1 MRVPFMHLQVV
12 RMDWSERPDRVCRAD
27 RAWRADRV
35 CRADRVWR
43 ADSTAGTKG
52 NQNAS

>member
-1 MRVPFMHLQVV
+1 
-12 RMDWSERPDRVCRAD
+12 MDWSERPDRVCRAD